1 MKSKIGSARCRS
13 ALGWM
18 RAIIMRPRHIC
29 LKAVVFKLSSATA
42 DTRTQENT
50 LANGVSVMTPIL
62 TYISVR
68 SISHSTGKQ
77 QQGRGTVNI
86 SAIQRQARSVL
97 KEMTALANQQQE
109 GWWSGMPGRTHR
121 TKQHTLRK
129 RRSANNSTNSAKRP
143 LSDPSRR
150 PNKTVAYALYV
161 CLVYQTCASSASST
175 LPFRTSSALPRPS
188 CFLPLSYFKGRASVL
203 EIRSL
208 LMG

>member
-150 PNKTVAYALYV
+150 PKKPWHTLCTYAWSTKHARAVLPQR
-161 CLVYQTCASSASST
+161 CRSEHQAPCQGLLVSF
-175 LPFRTSSALPRPS
+175 LFRTSKAVPPCWRYGL
-188 CFLPLSYFKGRASVL
+188 C
-203 EIRSL
+203 
-208 LMG
+208 